1 MDLYSRKSFFSKNRF
16 RINSNEIRAKLS
28 RDRIHHLFKEVD
40 NYYHKLSPSN
50 CSKNLL
56 AINSNLDTEIESA
69 KHLAHLPAIIA
80 SRSQN
85 ASLSPS
91 KRKLNLP
98 YLTNTPSRL
107 MEIKNES
114 FSELS
119 RYSNMKISLMNKKL
133 QSGRLTK
140 INKIIYNCS
149 GLKERFLDEKNK
161 IKYEIPAEAQ
171 IEVEESLNNKD
182 GKVNDFEKNIIERCK
197 RHFEDLDMD
206 EEDEVKLTQALK
218 RGKKIWKQN
227 HFAFIKNIDK
237 SLRGLDQP

>member
-1 MDLYSRKSFFSKNRF
+1 
-16 RINSNEIRAKLS
+16 
-28 RDRIHHLFKEVD
+28 
-40 NYYHKLSPSN
+40 
-50 CSKNLL
+50 
-56 AINSNLDTEIESA
+56 
-69 KHLAHLPAIIA
+69 
-80 SRSQN
+80 
-85 ASLSPS
+85 
-91 KRKLNLP
+91 
-98 YLTNTPSRL
+98 
-107 MEIKNES
+107 
-114 FSELS
+114 
-119 RYSNMKISLMNKKL
+119 MNKKL

-171 IEVEESLNNKD
+171 IEVEESLTNKD
-182 GKVNDFEKNIIERCK
+182 GTV